1 MAYDEAAPGTFV
13 LPTAASV
20 ADYRVVF
27 ALTQPTGLARTLT
40 ADADTYALSP
50 AERLSLA
57 GVEVSVEA
65 ADG

>member
-1 MAYDEAAPGTFV
+1 
-13 LPTAASV
+13 V
-20 ADYRVVF
+20 ADYRLVV

-40 ADADTYALSP
+40 ADADTYALAP